1 MKPRTV
7 STREQLLQVLRDR
20 RDELNIA
27 HTTIDAISG
36 LPEGYVSK
44 VLAPQPIRNI
54 GPTSLRAL
62 LGALALGIVR
72 VVIVEDEEQ
81 AAKVRRRWIP
91 RKRPPTA
98 PPLCVA
104 GPAQPSFDFDNTT
117 EASECRNSK

>member
-44 VLAPQPIRNI
+44 VLAPRPMRNI

-62 LGALALGIVR
+62 LGALALGIAR

-81 AAKVRRRWIP
+81 AAKVRSRWTP

-98 PPLCVA
+98 PPVCVA
-104 GPAQPSFDFDNTT
+104 GREQSSFDFDNTT
-117 EASECRNSK
+117 ETSECRNSK